1 MEQYGI
7 DIQKLNSIDSEEL
20 VGINQFFKRLSF
32 IDFDLENEKV
42 KGVYERFLKEF
53 KGDNISIRSWIFLW
67 LRAVMELKIDDVRG
81 GKITV
86 IGALESRGV
95 EFKGVVVVDFN
106 DDFVPTI
113 PAKDMFLN
121 SNIRKLAK
129 LPTRGDREAHQKQ
142 LYKRLLERA
151 EIATIIYSRSENRES
166 SSIPSMSLV

>member
-1 MEQYGI
+1 LTTPRREPINPIELIHNLWHRDKEISIDRLEQYGI

-86 IGALESRGV
+86 IGPGE
-95 EFKGVVVVDFN
+95 
-106 DDFVPTI
+106 
-113 PAKDMFLN
+113 
-121 SNIRKLAK
+121 
-129 LPTRGDREAHQKQ
+129 
-142 LYKRLLERA
+142 
-151 EIATIIYSRSENRES
+151 
-166 SSIPSMSLV
+166 